1 MFKQN
6 KIYLASNS
14 PRRKQILQQ
23 MGFDVHCV
31 AVDID
36 ETVRQQEE
44 AEHYVLRMAKEK
56 NQAAFAQFAKLPDA
70 PLISADTSVVLGER
84 ILGKPRDAQEAA
96 CILRALSGNIH
107 HVLTAVYVDYR
118 QQTQHFCQRSAVHF
132 ANLSEAEIAQYI
144 ATGEPL
150 DKAGAYGIQGF
161 GGMFVRHLS
170 GSFSGVMGL
179 PVYETAHAIRQ
190 LWVESNNEDR

>member
-1 MFKQN
+1 MFKQS

-14 PRRKQILQQ
+14 PRRKQILQK

-36 ETVRQQEE
+36 ETVWRQEE

-56 NQAAFAQFAKLPDA
+56 NQAAFTQFAKLPDA

-84 ILGKPRDAQEAA
+84 ILGKPRDADEAA
-96 CILRALSGNIH
+96 CILRSLSGNIH
-107 HVLTAVYVDYR
+107 HVLTAVYVGYR

-150 DKAGAYGIQGF
+150 DKAGAYGIQGL
-161 GGMFVRHLS
+161 GGVFVQHLS

-179 PVYETAHAIRQ
+179 PIYETSCALKR
-190 LWVESNNEDR
+190 LLSC